1 MAWPGCGFAR
11 RFVSRGHVSLLRN
24 DDELSQRRT
33 TSGLVYSTRKIFG
46 ELTWSVDKKLKN
58 LFCHL
63 FHSFSFILHFF
74 VTINFFLPGAKTGKM
89 SQYLHGLKSYFFF
102 AFFMTTIATGPVTY
116 YLLFSLICRLKM
128 AHGSIQLSKSTRP
141 TLIVFQ

>member
-24 DDELSQRRT
+24 DDELSQRKT

-63 FHSFSFILHFF
+63 FRSFSFILHFF
-74 VTINFFLPGAKTGKM
+74 VTINFFFTWSKNWKNVTI
-89 SQYLHGLKSYFFF
+89 FTWVEVIFCF
-102 AFFMTTIATGPVTY
+102 ATTTGPVTY

>member
-1 MAWPGCGFAR
+1 MAWGGFAR
-11 RFVSRGHVSLLRN
+11 QFVSRGHVSLLRN

-33 TSGLVYSTRKIFG
+33 TSGLVCSTRKIFG

-74 VTINFFLPGAKTGKM
+74 VTINFFTWIKNWNNVTM
-89 SQYLHGLKSYFFF
+89 FTWVEVIFFF
-102 AFFMTTIATGPVTY
+102 AFFMTTFATGPVTY
-116 YLLFSLICRLKM
+116 YLLFSPICRLKM

>member
-74 VTINFFLPGAKTGKM
+74 VTINIFLPGAKTGKT

-102 AFFMTTIATGPVTY
+102 CIFYDDHCNRTS
-116 YLLFSLICRLKM
+116 YLLF
-128 AHGSIQLSKSTRP
+128 
-141 TLIVFQ
+141 TLFAYL